1 MTVPHRNRVKSQ
13 IRPPSFA
20 AFCSA
25 EREDSPAMWHAHFV
39 RDSRERRPCHSS
51 RRLLVTLQALLRGW
65 RRRIQSWSGLHRLV
79 VTVTAPA
86 MERLLVSHDCRLCT
100 AFKLDLRNLRQQLRL
115 GIRARMAIATDS
127 TDRIRVFLKQI
138 CRQSSRAIRRP
149 RGFVWR
155 VLERLSCRLRRVV
168 TLDASDQAGTVGAPF
183 LSDVIEVVEL
193 NRSKLRI
200 RSQRDH
206 FRRLL
211 SVLS

>member
-1 MTVPHRNRVKSQ
+1 
-13 IRPPSFA
+13 
-20 AFCSA
+20 
-25 EREDSPAMWHAHFV
+25 
-39 RDSRERRPCHSS
+39 
-51 RRLLVTLQALLRGW
+51 
-65 RRRIQSWSGLHRLV
+65 
-79 VTVTAPA
+79 
-86 MERLLVSHDCRLCT
+86 
-100 AFKLDLRNLRQQLRL
+100 
-115 GIRARMAIATDS
+115 MAIATDS

-149 RGFVWR
+149 RRLVWR
-155 VLERLSCRLRRVV
+155 VLERLSCRLRGVV

-193 NRSKLRI
+193 DRSKLRI

>member
-1 MTVPHRNRVKSQ
+1 
-13 IRPPSFA
+13 
-20 AFCSA
+20 
-25 EREDSPAMWHAHFV
+25 
-39 RDSRERRPCHSS
+39 
-51 RRLLVTLQALLRGW
+51 
-65 RRRIQSWSGLHRLV
+65 
-79 VTVTAPA
+79 

-115 GIRARMAIATDS
+115 GIRARMAIATNS
-127 TDRIRVFLKQI
+127 SDRIRVFLKQI

-149 RGFVWR
+149 RRLVWR
-155 VLERLSCRLRRVV
+155 VLERLSCRLRGVV